1 MEDLNYILSLSKV
14 ELDSL
19 PYDVLK
25 WECCCKDCNRG
36 TMVRDYGITPIYFLN
51 RNSKAADK
59 NPSKYWMDT
68 SKIVWLCGKH
78 YAIMKRCGF
87 DYILKKYFEHNKHPF
102 EIIKKVNQGIEKINH
117 E

>member
-1 MEDLNYILSLSKV
+1 MIDLNYILSLTKE

-36 TMVRDYGITPIYFLN
+36 TTVRDYAIAPYYILN
-51 RNSKAADK
+51 RNGKAINK

-78 YAIMKRCGF
+78 FAIMKRCGF
-87 DYILKKYFEHNKHPF
+87 DYILSKYFDKATDPEGVM
-102 EIIKKVNQGIEKINH
+102 KKVNQGIEKLK
-117 E
+117 